1 MQLFVGRNAFEGDIA
16 RYASRFNLL
25 EVKADAP
32 NLPRGARLT
41 DWRKKVPADFAFSV
55 VLPRALGKLESSS
68 VELGRTLELAEAL
81 SAKWILLQTPSSV
94 GPSTRMRER
103 LAKVFE
109 AVAKDDRRIAWES
122 RGVWEDEQIEEFAA
136 EHDVHVVRDASM
148 AVLPSSD
155 AVYTRL
161 LALGD
166 GVQVRSSTATLVAEA
181 LADYEEAFVIIE
193 GHGAEGAAKVLRG
206 ELAP

>member
-25 EVKADAP
+25 EVKADAT

-41 DWRKKVPADFAFSV
+41 DWRKKVGPDFAFSI
-55 VLPRALGKLESSS
+55 VLPRAVGKLESSS
-68 VELGRTLELAEAL
+68 IELGRSLELAEAL

-103 LAKVFE
+103 LGKVFE
-109 AVAKDDRRIAWES
+109 AVAGEGRRIAWES

-136 EHDVHVVRDASM
+136 EHEVHVVRDVSM
-148 AVLPSSD
+148 AVPPIGD
-155 AVYTRL
+155 VVYSRL

-166 GVQVRSSTATLVAEA
+166 GMQIRSTTATLVAEA
-181 LADYEEAFVIIE
+181 VSEFEEAFVIIE
-193 GHGAEGAAKVLRG
+193 GQGAEGAAKVMRQ

>member
-16 RYASRFNLL
+16 RYASRFNFL
-25 EVKADAP
+25 EVKADAT
-32 NLPRGARLT
+32 NLPRGARLS

-55 VLPRALGKLESSS
+55 VLPRAVGKLESSS
-68 VELGRTLELAEAL
+68 IELGRTLELAEAL

-103 LAKVFE
+103 LSKVFE
-109 AVAKDDRRIAWES
+109 AVAKDERRIAWES

-148 AVLPSSD
+148 AVLPSGD

-181 LADYEEAFVIIE
+181 VADFEEAFVIIE
-193 GHGAEGAAKVLRG
+193 GHGAEGAAKVMRQ

>member
-1 MQLFVGRNAFEGDIA
+1 MQLFVGRNSFEGDIA

-25 EVKADAP
+25 EVKADAT

-41 DWRKKVPADFAFSV
+41 DWRKKVGEDFAFSI
-55 VLPRALGKLESSS
+55 VLPRAVGKLETSTI
-68 VELGRTLELAEAL
+68 ELGRTSELAEAL
-81 SAKWILLQTPSSV
+81 SAKWILLQTPSVV
-94 GPSTRMRER
+94 GPSARMRER
-103 LAKVFE
+103 LAKLFE
-109 AVAKDDRRIAWES
+109 AVAGEGRRIAWES

-148 AVLPSSD
+148 AVLPSTD

-166 GVQVRSSTATLVAEA
+166 GMQIRGSAATLVAEA
-181 LADYEEAFVIIE
+181 IAEYEEAFVIIE
-193 GHGAEGAAKVLRG
+193 GQGAEGAAKVLRQ